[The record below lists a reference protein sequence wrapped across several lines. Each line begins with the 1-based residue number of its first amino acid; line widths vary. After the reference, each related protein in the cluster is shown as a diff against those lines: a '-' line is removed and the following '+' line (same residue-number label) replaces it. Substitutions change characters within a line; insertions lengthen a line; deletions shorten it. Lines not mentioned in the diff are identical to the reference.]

1 MNRFDFYGLS
11 EALTALLLAALYLV
25 FIVTLC
31 LAFTHPAP
39 AREFDHGGP
48 PVNRGAVRAVL

>member
-39 AREFDHGGP
+39 APASSTTGDPR
-48 PVNRGAVRAVL
+48 